1 MIRHPEQKRRQLVA
15 LMAVPPEHSTVR
27 HTYDAHRGA
36 TTAGCDDARDGR
48 AEATRAGAMRGPPGP
63 GGGIRPRWSLSSS
76 RAAPAPAAE
85 QGGER
90 KLMASPRAGRA
101 GKHPHG
107 DALLSTGRPTTGRQ
121 PTTGRLPAAG
131 CPPATGRLRPTTGR
145 QPFFCSVAG
154 YKRLQV
160 DLYKN
165 AAAEENIV
173 HEPRGARSANQQTAT
188 MGRAHEEASA
198 KVGGEE
204 RGRRPGTAH
213 GGSLGGWKQQS
224 TWKTTIDRKVRV

>member
-1 MIRHPEQKRRQLVA
+1 M
-15 LMAVPPEHSTVR
+15 
-27 HTYDAHRGA
+27 
-36 TTAGCDDARDGR
+36 
-48 AEATRAGAMRGPPGP
+48 
-63 GGGIRPRWSLSSS
+63 
-76 RAAPAPAAE
+76 
-85 QGGER
+85 
-90 KLMASPRAGRA
+90 
-101 GKHPHG
+101 
-107 DALLSTGRPTTGRQ
+107 
-121 PTTGRLPAAG
+121 
-131 CPPATGRLRPTTGR
+131 
-145 QPFFCSVAG
+145 AG

-213 GGSLGGWKQQS
+213 GDRWGMES
-224 TWKTTIDRKVRV
+224 TIDMETTIDRKVRV